1 MSMSSTSAGPSL
13 NGVPS
18 HDPSTSA
25 AGIAGA
31 QSVEMV
37 VEGERFLKA
46 IKFVWE
52 DHSASMKQLTQVLRY
67 MVSFFFPSACLGFY
81 DYLDSY
87 IINTPHHHP
96 RVNDRI
102 KSMHHMPM
110 YRKSTTSGY
119 NSSSLKSY
127 TPTPSLSNRISSTR
141 YSHRSN

>member
-1 MSMSSTSAGPSL
+1 MSSTSAGPSL

-67 MVSFFFPSACLGFY
+67 MVSFFFPLHVSA
-81 DYLDSY
+81 
-87 IINTPHHHP
+87 
-96 RVNDRI
+96 
-102 KSMHHMPM
+102 
-110 YRKSTTSGY
+110 STTIWIHT
-119 NSSSLKSY
+119 LL
-127 TPTPSLSNRISSTR
+127 THHTTTLA
-141 YSHRSN
+141 